1 MLDLTEVQER
11 TWANKLAKGFNTT
24 DVQKEILLMLGEIG
38 EAAGAAMAENLP
50 GLGDELA
57 DVVIYAACVAK
68 MARVEL
74 PDVLL
79 TRGDLPMPMTT
90 AEVVQREFLML
101 FREGVRVGE
110 NWRFQDLPAVQA
122 RIDGVITAAGRIA
135 RLNGIDLVAAIR
147 TKMDVNDAREYV
159 RDPRSGQMVK
169 AGSC

>member
-1 MLDLTEVQER
+1 MLDLIEVQER
-11 TWANKLAKGFNTT
+11 AWRNKLVKGFNTT

-38 EAAGAAMAENLP
+38 EAAGEAMAENVP

-57 DVVIYAACVAK
+57 DVVIFAACVAK

-79 TRGDLPMPMTT
+79 TRGDLTMPMAT
-90 AEVVQREFLML
+90 ADVMQREFLML

-122 RIDGVITAAGRIA
+122 RIDGIITAVGRIA
-135 RLNGIDLVAAIR
+135 RLHAIDLAAAIR
-147 TKMDVNDAREYV
+147 TKLDVNDAREYV
-159 RDPRSGQMVK
+159 RTEQPGDMVK
-169 AGSC
+169 AGPC